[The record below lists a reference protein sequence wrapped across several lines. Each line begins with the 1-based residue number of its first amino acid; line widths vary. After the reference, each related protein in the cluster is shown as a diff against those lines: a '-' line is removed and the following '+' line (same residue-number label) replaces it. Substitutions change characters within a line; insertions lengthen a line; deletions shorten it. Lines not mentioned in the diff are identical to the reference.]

1 MNVLIR
7 RRGEFFYT
15 LCEECGRRVV
25 LDSEDPKDAEAVLE
39 AYGWTERG
47 GAVVCP
53 ACIDTRGLRLK
64 SAAALVKAPSVALGF
79 NREDVIDELT
89 QMSEKL
95 SDIQYF
101 DGDVEELTKALE
113 GDGEE
118 AAAFQMSCS
127 MLNNDVDTLLEDFY
141 NYEVGEYFDTFFSAV
156 TRGCIEHYSIYGDDD
171 GEVDFFRLTGFDEDY
186 AASRAAEKLKRM
198 KKDDLINAAHHCF
211 GVAAALFDI
220 RDRYSRLRI
229 ALEVV
234 LKRNGR
240 LLDTVNKLNTLYEDA
255 SGHFDDFRN
264 NAASEFDKLL
274 FELPAKLWVE

>member
-1 MNVLIR
+1 MNVIIR
-7 RRGEFFYT
+7 RHGEFFYT

-25 LDSEDPKDAEAVLE
+25 LDGDDPKDAEGVLE

-79 NREDVIDELT
+79 NREDVIDELI

-118 AAAFQMSCS
+118 AAAFQLSCS
-127 MLNNDVDTLLEDFY
+127 MLNNDVDALLGGFKI
-141 NYEVGEYFDTFFSAV
+141 TRWASTSMFS
-156 TRGCIEHYSIYGDDD
+156 
-171 GEVDFFRLTGFDEDY
+171 FR
-186 AASRAAEKLKRM
+186 
-198 KKDDLINAAHHCF
+198 
-211 GVAAALFDI
+211 
-220 RDRYSRLRI
+220 RLRV
-229 ALEVV
+229 AV
-234 LKRNGR
+234 LSITAYTKM
-240 LLDTVNKLNTLYEDA
+240 TTATLT
-255 SGHFDDFRN
+255 SFDLRVMMRITPQ
-264 NAASEFDKLL
+264 AAPPKS
-274 FELPAKLWVE
+274 